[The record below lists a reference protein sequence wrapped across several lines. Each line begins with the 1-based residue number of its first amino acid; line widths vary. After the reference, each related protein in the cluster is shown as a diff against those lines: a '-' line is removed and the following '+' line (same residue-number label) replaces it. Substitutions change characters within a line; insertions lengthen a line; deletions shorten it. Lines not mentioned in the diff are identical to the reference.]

1 MTTLGHLEVL
11 LLTGQIGEDEY
22 KERKETYVE
31 TILELYVKGIITK
44 EEMYEKLNS

>member
-1 MTTLGHLEVL
+1 MATLGHLEVL
-11 LLTGQIGEDEY
+11 LLTNQISEDEY
-22 KERKETYVE
+22 KERKNTYVE